1 MINTSPVNEFVS
13 LRQAVDQIFHDSSVG
28 PYRTLW
34 SRTPNGTGNGAT
46 VWPLPLDAY
55 ATSDEFVIVAAVPGM
70 RPDDLD
76 ISFHQGTVVLSGK
89 VANVAES
96 EQGKTSSWYLHELWH
111 GAFRRA
117 VTLPFEVDAD
127 KAEATW
133 ENGIVRI
140 TRRRRRRRSRRR
152 SPSRSARSPRQS
164 PRARPT
170 RNSLARP
177 RADRRHDKWETG
189 RDRDDPGR
197 AFVFSSH

>member
-1 MINTSPVNEFVS
+1 MEVGGFMINTSPVNEFVS
-13 LRQAVDQIFHDSSVG
+13 LRQAVDQIFHDSFVG

-89 VANVAES
+89 VANVVES

-140 TRRRRRRRSRRR
+140 TLPKAEKAKPKKIAIQVGAQPAAIAASGTD
-152 SPSRSARSPRQS
+152 S
-164 PRARPT
+164 
-170 RNSLARP
+170 
-177 RADRRHDKWETG
+177 
-189 RDRDDPGR
+189 
-197 AFVFSSH
+197 